1 MFRAYFHCII
11 WFAAIKIKALAV
23 QKEVGQK
30 YNYTLIRQLL
40 VILREFSL
48 EEDITS
54 SLSNGKSSLL

>member
-1 MFRAYFHCII
+1 
-11 WFAAIKIKALAV
+11 V